1 MKICKKNEINAFY
14 FKILH
19 RIVVSKK
26 ELYYFGAKKDPNC
39 SYCGQVESIER
50 TFIGCHRT
58 KTFFIVLCQ
67 ISMKSILL
75 TLCGITEMIFGKTLL
90 TRSLLSTYKIT

>member
-1 MKICKKNEINAFY
+1 MKICKENEINAFY
-14 FKILH
+14 FKLLH

-26 ELYYFGAKKDPNC
+26 ELYYFRAKKDPNC
-39 SYCGQVESIER
+39 NYCGQVESIEH
-50 TFIGCHRT
+50 TFIECHRT

-75 TLCGITEMIFGKTLL
+75 TLCGIEMIFGKTLL
-90 TRSLLSTYKIT
+90 TRFLLSTYKIT